1 ALSLTSSNIAY
12 DVYIKRP
19 DNSVVAHRF
28 INSGWT
34 GDFIDTLTLDAS
46 GTFTILVD
54 PTGSYTGNVTLNMYD
69 VPADLTGSLNIG
81 GAAIP
86 VTISNI
92 GQNASYTFEGTA
104 NQQITVRITG
114 SNYSCVLVSLLDSSG
129 NTLTAAGPCTA
140 NFNL

>member
-1 ALSLTSSNIAY
+1 
-12 DVYIKRP
+12 
-19 DNSVVAHRF
+19 
-28 INSGWT
+28 
-34 GDFIDTLTLDAS
+34 
-46 GTFTILVD
+46 
-54 PTGSYTGNVTLNMYD
+54 
-69 VPADLTGSLNIG
+69 
-81 GAAIP
+81 

-140 NFNL
+140 NFNLPTWTLPANGTYTVKVDPSVASTGTLNLNVSNP